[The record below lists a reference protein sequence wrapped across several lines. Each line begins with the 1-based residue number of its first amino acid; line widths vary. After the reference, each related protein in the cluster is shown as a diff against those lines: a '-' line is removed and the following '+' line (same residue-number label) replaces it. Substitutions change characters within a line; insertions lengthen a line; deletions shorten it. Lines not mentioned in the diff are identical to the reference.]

1 MSHHIKLSTEESYF
15 LADKMQTVAN
25 KKLSRRLLAISLLH
39 YGYSVRQ
46 VALLTG
52 VSTKTVSGWL
62 KLFVEEGF
70 DGLLSLHYPKER
82 NSRLQPYQ
90 SQIQQFWVDHPDAT
104 LQQLQAWLKEKHRLE
119 VEYSWLY
126 RYLELHRLLPGS
138 DRDLES

>member
-1 MSHHIKLSTEESYF
+1 MSYRIKLSTEESYF

-25 KKLSRRLLAISLLH
+25 KKLSRRLLAISLRH

-70 DGLLSLHYPKER
+70 DGLLSLNYPKER

-90 SQIQQFWVDHPDAT
+90 SQIQEFWEEHPEAT
-104 LQQLQAWLKEKHRLE
+104 LQQLQAWLKNEHQLE

-126 RYLELHRLLPGS
+126 RYLDLHQLLPDS
-138 DRDLES
+138 NRNLES